1 MLNSSSQSPA
11 DPASVRTGRKPS
23 TSRGQLEQHAL
34 RLFADRGFD
43 EVTVEDIASAAGIGR
58 RTFFR
63 YYRSKNDVVWGDF
76 DGELQRMRELLA
88 AYPRRTPMM
97 DALRETIVEF
107 NRIDAAQLPW
117 HRLRMSLI
125 LEIPALQAHST
136 LRYAS
141 WRAVVAEFAAHRL
154 GQPHDALLPQLVAHV
169 CLGASVAA
177 YQQWLRQD
185 ERGDQGAAD
194 LCAFLDEAHRA
205 IGPGLQAYEPRT

>member
-1 MLNSSSQSPA
+1 LLNSSSRPSSDRA
-11 DPASVRTGRKPS
+11 NRTGRKPL
-23 TSRGQLEQHAL
+23 TSRAQLEQHAL

-43 EVTVEDIASAAGIGR
+43 EVTVEDIASAAGVSR

-63 YYRSKNDVVWGDF
+63 YYQSKNDVAWGDF
-76 DGELQRMRELLA
+76 DGELEEMRALLA
-88 AYPRRTPMM
+88 GYPRETPMM

-107 NRIDAAQLPW
+107 NRFDAAQLPW

-125 LEIPALQAHST
+125 LDIPALQAHST

-141 WRAVVAEFAAHRL
+141 WRAVVAEFAARRL
-154 GQPHDALLPQLVAHV
+154 GQAHDSLLPQLVAHV

-185 ERGDQGAAD
+185 DAD
-194 LCAFLDEAHRA
+194 LCAFLDEALRA
-205 IGPGLQAYEPRT
+205 IGPGLQAYEPRP